1 MKDSFMKCSKYNMTI
16 GSKHFL
22 EGEYQKTIILVC
34 GKSGVGKTSLCGI
47 LHTENVDYISMD
59 YVCVDAGCNIEKVFD
74 FFKEI
79 GKIYKESVTYH
90 LDILCQKINEH
101 CGSEWA
107 KFVFDKYVLNN
118 ESLNIMMDGY
128 ALSMPNIYNAFVALC
143 LQNNYRVWKV
153 DRV

>member
-1 MKDSFMKCSKYNMTI
+1 MTI

-22 EGEYQKTIILVC
+22 EGEYQKTIIVVC
-34 GKSGVGKTSLCGI
+34 GESGIGKTSLCGM
-47 LHTENVDYISMD
+47 LRTENVDYISMD
-59 YVCVDAGCNIEKVFD
+59 YVCVDTECNI
-74 FFKEI
+74 KEI
-79 GKIYKESVTYH
+79 FDSFQRIEKDYGEEVTYH
-90 LDILCQKINEH
+90 LDVLCQEINE
-101 CGSEWA
+101 CCSDEWA

-153 DRV
+153 SRE